1 MIHGV
6 QSNVL
11 TWGLG
16 ELALELSQCVHVCT
30 HNNALRFEGRAE
42 GAEWEYINKRS
53 NSQSIHTYKKRF
65 FTQTRISL
73 V

>member
-1 MIHGV
+1 MIHDV

-30 HNNALRFEGRAE
+30 HNNAL
-42 GAEWEYINKRS
+42 I
-53 NSQSIHTYKKRF
+53 
-65 FTQTRISL
+65 
-73 V
+73 